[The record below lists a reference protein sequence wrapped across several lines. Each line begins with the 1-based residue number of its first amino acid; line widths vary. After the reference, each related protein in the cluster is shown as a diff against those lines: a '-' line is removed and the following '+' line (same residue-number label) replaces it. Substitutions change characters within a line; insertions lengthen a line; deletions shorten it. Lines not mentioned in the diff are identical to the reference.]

1 MVARSEEND
10 VTCIIKVLQHVLVCY
25 KSVSYTAPWPV
36 HETVALNEPVSEA
49 ETPANL
55 RQGFRVGQVV
65 FPAPKFE
72 E

>member
-1 MVARSEEND
+1 MAGRSEEND

-36 HETVALNEPVSEA
+36 HETVALNEPASEA

-55 RQGFRVGQVV
+55 RQGFSGGPSG
-65 FPAPKFE
+65 FPCSE
-72 E
+72 I